1 MTKTREHWLGYLMG
15 ALDENEHAS
24 VEQQIAEDPRAAD
37 EIDQLRTHLNMLSD
51 GLDEAAPPVG
61 LATRTCAL
69 LDNPSLFAEVLDPS
83 SPEDENAPTLKE
95 KQPFES
101 IGGGN
106 PSFTMMDMMVAIGAC
121 VAAVAIFFPALA
133 SSRMLATRL
142 QCENNLRQVG
152 MALQEFATGNAEK
165 RYPAVASTG
174 PLSVA
179 GSYAPRLLNAG
190 YLQHPEVVRCVESSP
205 SLSKTQQL
213 PTVEQLLDAP
223 ESEVERLQQGL
234 ATVYNYNLGNVR
246 EGKLQAPLMKGRA
259 LYPVASDIVV
269 VQDGQIAPQGHEDG
283 RFNILFDDGHVE
295 FISLEDLP
303 SSMKHYFLNDE
314 GEVAAGVDE
323 NDAVIAN
330 GIAHP
335 FSEEVSPEA
344 AVPAPPAN

>member
-15 ALDENEHAS
+15 ALDENEQAS
-24 VEQQIAEDPRAAD
+24 VERQIAQDPRTAD
-37 EIDQLRTHLNMLSD
+37 EIEQLRTRLNLLSD

-69 LDNPSLFAEVLDPS
+69 LDNPGMFAEVLDPS
-83 SPEDENAPTLKE
+83 GPEDADAPTLKE
-95 KQPFES
+95 KQPFET

-106 PSFTMMDMMVAIGAC
+106 PNFTMMDMMVAIGAC

-133 SSRMLATRL
+133 GSRMLATRL

-190 YLQHPEVVRCVESSP
+190 YLEHPEVVRCVESSQNLAP
-205 SLSKTQQL
+205 SQEL
-213 PTVEQLLDAP
+213 PTVQQLLNAP
-223 ESEVERLQQGL
+223 ESDVERLQQSL
-234 ATVYNYNLGNVR
+234 ATVYNYSLGSVR
-246 EGKLQAPLMKGRA
+246 DGKLQAPLMKGRPT
-259 LYPVASDIVV
+259 YPVASDIVV

-303 SSMKHYFLNDE
+303 SSMKHYFLNDK
-314 GEVAAGVDE
+314 GQVAAGVDE
-323 NDAVIAN
+323 EDAVIAN

-335 FSEEVSPEA
+335 FSEGMDAEL
-344 AVPAPPAN
+344 PASPAN

>member
-15 ALDENEHAS
+15 ALDENEQAS
-24 VEQQIAEDPRAAD
+24 VERQIAQDPRAAD
-37 EIDQLRTHLNMLSD
+37 ELDQLRTHLNLLSD

-61 LATRTCAL
+61 LATRTCAM
-69 LDNPSLFAEVLDPS
+69 LDNPALFAEVLDPS
-83 SPEDENAPTLKE
+83 GPDDDNAPSLKE

-106 PSFTMMDMMVAIGAC
+106 PNFTMMDMMVAIGAC

-165 RYPAVASTG
+165 RYPGVASTG

-190 YLQHPEVVRCVESSP
+190 YLQHPEVVRCVESSQK
-205 SLSKTQQL
+205 LSHPQEL
-213 PTVEQLLDAP
+213 PTVEQLLNAP
-223 ESEVERLQQGL
+223 KSEVEKLQQGL
-234 ATVYNYNLGNVR
+234 ATVYNYSLGNLR
-246 EGKLQAPLMKGRA
+246 DGKLQAPLMKGRNS
-259 LYPVASDIVV
+259 YPVASDIVV
-269 VQDGQIAPQGHEDG
+269 VKDGQIAPQGHQDG

-303 SSMKHYFLNDE
+303 SSMKHFFLNDK
-314 GEVAAGVDE
+314 GQVAAGVDE
-323 NDAVIAN
+323 DDAVIAN

-335 FSEEVSPEA
+335 FTEDVSSE
-344 AVPAPPAN
+344 VPASPDK

>member
-1 MTKTREHWLGYLMG
+1 MTREHWLGYLMG

-37 EIDQLRTHLNMLSD
+37 EIEHLRTHLNLMSD

-69 LDNPSLFAEVLDPS
+69 LESPGLFAEILDPS
-83 SPEDENAPTLKE
+83 IPEHENAPTLRE
-95 KQPFES
+95 KQPFEA
-101 IGGGN
+101 IAGGN

-152 MALQEFATGNAEK
+152 FALQEFATGNAEK
-165 RYPAVASTG
+165 RYPAVASAG

-179 GSYAPRLLNAG
+179 GAFAPRLLNDG
-190 YLQHPEVVRCVESSP
+190 YLKHPEVVRCAESLQN
-205 SLSKTQQL
+205 LSQPQQL
-213 PTVEQLLDAP
+213 PTVEQLLNAP
-223 ESEVERLQQGL
+223 ESDVERLQQGL
-234 ATVYNYNLGNVR
+234 ATVYNYNLGNLR
-246 EGKLQAPLMKGRA
+246 DGELQAPLMKGRSS
-259 LYPVASDIVV
+259 YPVASDTVI

-303 SSMKHYFLNDE
+303 SSMKHYFLNDK
-314 GEVAAGVDE
+314 GQVAAGVDE
-323 NDAVIAN
+323 DDAVIAN

-335 FSEEVSPEA
+335 F
-344 AVPAPPAN
+344 

>member
-24 VEQQIAEDPRAAD
+24 VEQQIAEDPRAAA
-37 EIDQLRTHLNMLSD
+37 ELEQLRTHLNLLSD

-61 LATRTCAL
+61 LATRTTAL
-69 LDNPSLFAEVLDPS
+69 LDNPALFAEVLDPAA
-83 SPEDENAPTLKE
+83 PEDENAPTLKE

-106 PSFTMMDMMVAIGAC
+106 PRFTMMDMMVAIGAC

-190 YLQHPEVVRCVESSP
+190 YLQHPEVVRCVESSQNT
-205 SLSKTQQL
+205 TQPQSL
-213 PTVEQLLDAP
+213 PTVEELLNAP
-223 ESEVERLQQGL
+223 ESDVEKLQQGL
-234 ATVYNYNLGNVR
+234 ATVYNYNLGNLR
-246 EGKLQAPLMKGRA
+246 DGELQAPLMKGRS

-269 VQDGQIAPQGHEDG
+269 VQDGQIAPQGHQDG

-303 SSMKHYFLNDE
+303 SSMKHYFLNDK
-314 GEVAAGVDE
+314 GQVAAGVDE
-323 NDAVIAN
+323 DDAVIAN

-335 FSEEVSPEA
+335 FTTEETSLEE
-344 AVPAPPAN
+344 PAPQAN

>member
-15 ALDENEHAS
+15 ALDENEQAS
-24 VEQQIAEDPRAAD
+24 VERQIAQDPRTAE
-37 EIDQLRTHLNMLSD
+37 EIEQLRTHLNLLSD

-69 LDNPSLFAEVLDPS
+69 LDNPALFAEVLDPS
-83 SPEDENAPTLKE
+83 VPENENAPTLKE

-101 IGGGN
+101 IGGAN
-106 PSFTMMDMMVAIGAC
+106 PNFTMMDMMVAIGAC

-142 QCENNLRQVG
+142 QCENNLHQVG

-165 RYPAVASTG
+165 RYPAVAATG

-190 YLQHPEVVRCVESSP
+190 HLQHPEVVRCVESSQN
-205 SLSKTQQL
+205 LSQPHVL
-213 PTVEQLLDAP
+213 PTVEQLLSAP
-223 ESEVERLQQGL
+223 ESEVENLQQGL
-234 ATVYNYNLGNVR
+234 ATVYNYNLGNLR
-246 EGKLQAPLMKGRA
+246 NGKLQAPSMKGRA

-269 VQDGQIAPQGHEDG
+269 VQDGKISPQGHQDG

-303 SSMKHYFLNDE
+303 SSMKHYFFNDK

-323 NDAVIAN
+323 DDAVIAN

-335 FSEEVSPEA
+335 FTEEVTAE
-344 AVPAPPAN
+344 VPASSTK

>member
-1 MTKTREHWLGYLMG
+1 MTREHWLGYLMG

-24 VEQQIAEDPRAAD
+24 VERQIAEDPRAAD
-37 EIDQLRTHLNMLSD
+37 EIEHLRTHLNLLSD

-61 LATRTCAL
+61 LATRTCTL
-69 LDNPSLFAEVLDPS
+69 LDNPGLFAEVLDPS
-83 SPEDENAPTLKE
+83 VSEDENAPTLKE
-95 KQPFES
+95 REPFES
-101 IGGGN
+101 IGGTN
-106 PSFTMMDMMVAIGAC
+106 PSFTLMDMMVAIGAC

-165 RYPAVASTG
+165 RYPAVASSG

-190 YLQHPEVVRCVESSP
+190 YLQHPETVRCAESGEN
-205 SLSKTQQL
+205 LTQPHEL
-213 PTVEQLLDAP
+213 PTVEQLLEAP
-223 ESEVERLQQGL
+223 ETDVQRLQQGL
-234 ATVYNYNLGNVR
+234 ATVYNYNLGSIR
-246 EGKLQAPLMKGRA
+246 DGELQAPLMRGRT

-303 SSMKHYFLNDE
+303 NSMKDYFLNDK
-314 GEVAAGVDE
+314 GQVAAGVDE
-323 NDAVIAN
+323 DDAVIAN

-335 FSEEVSPEA
+335 FSEENAPELPVSDAE
-344 AVPAPPAN
+344 